1 MKMVA
6 EYVKHAL
13 QFERL
18 AAHEKDAALKADL
31 ETQAAAY
38 RKLAADRA
46 KKLGWNLGARH
57 PHGGHRAR

>member
-6 EYVKHAL
+6 EYVEHAL

-18 AAHEKDAALKADL
+18 AAHESDVKLKADF
-31 ETQAAAY
+31 EKQAAAY

-46 KKLGWNLGARH
+46 EKLGMDH
-57 PHGGHRAR
+57 MPDTKPT